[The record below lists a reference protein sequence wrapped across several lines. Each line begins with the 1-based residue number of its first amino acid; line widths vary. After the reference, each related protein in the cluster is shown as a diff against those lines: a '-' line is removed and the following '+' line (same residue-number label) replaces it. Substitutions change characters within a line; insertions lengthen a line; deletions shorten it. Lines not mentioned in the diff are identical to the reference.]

1 VNREP
6 ISPELVLVDPELA
19 ESARRALPEFLTVAD
34 FGGHRLVRLP
44 PRALAP
50 PSARSIW
57 LPRAVVAATASAAV
71 AVAAGVFE
79 SREVDREPAP
89 LPDREATPRPVALE
103 RTKTPRA
110 AAGRK
115 SLPAPR
121 SARAEPAA
129 TTTTAEAPRAQ
140 QAEPAPEARPA
151 PATRRDEPAAPAAEA
166 PRAQRAEPAPEARPA
181 PATRRD
187 EPAAPAAEA
196 PRTPR
201 KQSPAPAA
209 KVAPRPAPSQAP
221 APKRRTTTTREEPT
235 RRTQPPAREEPKPE
249 DQPAPAPQELQPGIG
264 APAQSGETSRVLY
277 WQPVAGASRYTFG
290 FFRAGRQI
298 FEASPT
304 EPRVTV
310 PSSWTYRGVRFTLQ
324 AGQYGW
330 NVHAALAR
338 ERKLVVRATWD
349 YAGG

>member
-1 VNREP
+1 MNREP

-166 PRAQRAEPAPEARPA
+166 PR
-181 PATRRD
+181 
-187 EPAAPAAEA
+187 
-196 PRTPR
+196 TPR

-235 RRTQPPAREEPKPE
+235 RRTQPPSREEPKPE